1 MTEDDKRR
9 FEKDARANYDRAV
22 SGIDPK
28 VSAELAAARR
38 RAVIQG
44 SPPSLVRW
52 VLPAGAAAAIAAG
65 LIIGL
70 PDADPEHPALV
81 ATDAVEDIELLLAD
95 ESLEMIEDLDFYLWL
110 DVEPDAT

>member
-1 MTEDDKRR
+1 MNEDDRKKL
-9 FEKDARANYDRAV
+9 EQEARATYDRAV

-38 RAVIQG
+38 RAIIQG
-44 SPPSLVRW
+44 SPASPLRW
-52 VLPAGAAAAIAAG
+52 MLPAGAAAAIAAG

-70 PDADPEHPALV
+70 PDADPEHPGLI
-81 ATDAVEDIELLLAD
+81 ATDAVEDMELLLAD
-95 ESLEMIEDLDFYLWL
+95 ESLEMIEELDFYLWL

>member
-1 MTEDDKRR
+1 MSEDDKRR
-9 FEKDARANYDRAV
+9 LEEQARATYERAV

-44 SPPSLVRW
+44 SPASPLRW
-52 VLPAGAAAAIAAG
+52 MLPAGAAAAIAAG

-70 PDADPEHPALV
+70 PGADPEYPELV
-81 ATDAVEDIELLLAD
+81 AADAVEDMELLLAD
-95 ESLEMIEDLDFYLWL
+95 ESLEMIEELDFYLWL
-110 DVEPDAT
+110 DVEPDAG